1 MIYTV
6 TLNPAVDRTIELD
19 HIKLGGLNRVKS
31 TRLDA
36 SGKGI
41 NVSRVIHSLGG
52 ESIAL
57 GFLGGK
63 NGLFIYEKIQELG
76 IREAFIRIQNSTRMN
91 IKVLENETKQVTE
104 FNEKGPV
111 IKDNE
116 INELKRLLKEN
127 VKNEDFIIFS
137 GSVPKNIPD
146 SIYRELIQLLP
157 REVKTILDS
166 DGPLLKEG
174 IKASPFLIK
183 TNLGEF
189 CRLTGIQSENFA
201 QISA

>member
-127 VKNEDFIIFS
+127 VKNEDF
-137 GSVPKNIPD
+137 
-146 SIYRELIQLLP
+146 
-157 REVKTILDS
+157 
-166 DGPLLKEG
+166 
-174 IKASPFLIK
+174 
-183 TNLGEF
+183 
-189 CRLTGIQSENFA
+189 
-201 QISA
+201 